1 MLTRVSDN
9 MKFNT
14 MKDNIFN
21 IQTKY
26 AELQEKLASQKEVN
40 RPSDDPVGMA
50 KILDYRSSQSAIK
63 TYQRNAE
70 QSESWLTMTETKLT
84 SMQDLLV
91 NAKEIA
97 LSQGSAT
104 ANETTRKGAAVS
116 VQSLIDELLS
126 LANSKMGDR
135 YLFAG
140 SDTTVE
146 PFSAAL
152 GSASVGTVQAAGGN
166 AFDGTVVS
174 GGTYT
179 GDVNKTYVV
188 KIVTGG
194 TLADAVYQISSDG
207 GRTWGSEQS
216 DLDSGT
222 ITLGDGITMTYTDGG
237 STGLSTGDL
246 FSVQGTTAGYYLGNG
261 GNLTVET
268 SKGIDFVY
276 NITGQAAL
284 TDRGNGT
291 VDVLAALYNLKA
303 ALEGNN
309 AEGIRMQLDNLDAG
323 HAQISKYVSSC
334 GSKMMGLQ
342 ITTFNLTTL
351 ETKISE
357 LASSVEDA
365 DMASLLMEFTMK
377 ETALKAAYALSGQMS
392 ALSIL
397 DFIR

>member
-14 MKDNIFN
+14 MTDNIFK

-50 KILDYRSSQSAIK
+50 KILDYRSSQSAIE
-63 TYQRNAE
+63 TYQCNVE

-104 ANETTRKGAAVS
+104 TNETTRKGAAVS
-116 VQSLIDELLS
+116 VQSLIDEMLS

-194 TLADAVYQISSDG
+194 VLADAVYRVSSDG
-207 GRTWGSEQS
+207 GRTWGSEQTG
-216 DLDSGT
+216 LDSGAVA
-222 ITLGDGITMTYTDGG
+222 LGDGISLTYTDSG
-237 STGLSTGDL
+237 SNSLGTGDI
-246 FSVQGTTAGYYLGNG
+246 FYVQGTTAGYYRGNS

-291 VDVLAALYNLKA
+291 VDVLAALNNLKA

-309 AEGIRMQLDNLDAG
+309 AEGIRAQIDNLDAG
-323 HAQISKYVSSC
+323 HAQISKCISLC
-334 GSKMMGLQ
+334 GSKMSGLE
-342 ITTFNLTTL
+342 ITTANLSAL
-351 ETKISE
+351 NIKIGE
-357 LASSVEDA
+357 MVSSVEDA
-365 DMASLLMEFTMK
+365 DMASLFMEFTMK

-397 DFIR
+397 NFIR